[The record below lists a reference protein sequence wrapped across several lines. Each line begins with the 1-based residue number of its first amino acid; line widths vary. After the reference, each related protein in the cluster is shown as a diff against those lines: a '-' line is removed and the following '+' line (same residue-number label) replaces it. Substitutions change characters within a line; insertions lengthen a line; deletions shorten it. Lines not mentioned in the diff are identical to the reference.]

1 MSLLWFLLIISLSI
15 FVHELGHY
23 LAARVQGVGVKN
35 FGVGFGPTLLKFE
48 RWGTT
53 WRLNAIPLGGY
64 AEIEGMMPGDTHG
77 YARISSLGKFFILVA
92 GVVMNLLLAWGV
104 LATLAAVQGIPQ
116 TRAEVTEVVP
126 GSLAEKAGFQVGD
139 RILSLNGERLA
150 SFDQVTRFRQGVGE
164 KTFEVLRGEET
175 VILRFYWDGQ
185 QERLGI
191 VYRPEVV
198 GYTRLN
204 FFQGFARAVGETI
217 VVVPRFVQEFVGSIA
232 RILLGQQAQGV
243 AGPVGIVGITGQAA
257 QQGLVSLASLLAAIN
272 LSLAVFNLL
281 PIPGLDG
288 GRILVLLLN
297 TLTGGRIRPE
307 LEARL
312 AYGGFV
318 FLILLIMLVTINDI
332 RNLVGG

>member
-77 YARISSLGKFFILVA
+77 YARIGSLGKFFILVA
-92 GVVMNLLLAWGV
+92 GVGMNLLLAWGV
-104 LATLAAVQGIPQ
+104 LATLATVQGIPQ
-116 TRAEVTEVVP
+116 TRAEVTEVMP
-126 GSLAEKAGFQVGD
+126 GSLAEKAGFRVGD
-139 RILSLNGERLA
+139 RILSLNGEQLA

-164 KTFEVLRGEET
+164 KTFEVLRGEEI
-175 VILRFYWDGQ
+175 VVLRFYWDGGQ
-185 QERLGI
+185 PRLGI

-198 GYTRLN
+198 GYARLN
-204 FFQGFARAVGETI
+204 FFQGFARAMGETI
-217 VVVPRFVQEFVGSIA
+217 AVVPRFVQEFVGSIA

-243 AGPVGIVGITGQAA
+243 AGPVGIVGLTGQAA
-257 QQGLVSLASLLAAIN
+257 QQGLGSLASLLAAIN

-297 TLTGGRIRPE
+297 TLTKGRIRPE
-307 LEARL
+307 FEARL
-312 AYGGFV
+312 AYGGFI
-318 FLILLIMLVTINDI
+318 FLILLIVLVTINDI

>member
-1 MSLLWFLLIISLSI
+1 MSILWFLLIISISI

-77 YARISSLGKFFILVA
+77 YARLSSWGKFLILVA

-104 LATLAAVQGIPQ
+104 LAALASIQGIPQ
-116 TRAEVTEVVP
+116 TRAEVTEVLP
-126 GSLAEKAGFQVGD
+126 DSLAEQAGFRVGD
-139 RILSLNGERLA
+139 RILSLNGEKLTA
-150 SFDQVTRFRQGVGE
+150 YDQVTRFRQSTGE
-164 KTFEVLRGEET
+164 KVFVVLRDGAEVT
-175 VILRFYWDGQ
+175 LRFNWDDTQ
-185 QERLGI
+185 TRLGI
-191 VYRPEVV
+191 VYRPELV
-198 GYTRLN
+198 GYTRIN
-204 FFQGFARAVGETI
+204 FFQGFARAIGET
-217 VVVPRFVQEFVGSIA
+217 VVAVPRFVQEFAGSIA
-232 RILLGQQAQGV
+232 RILSGQQAQGV
-243 AGPVGIVGITGQAA
+243 AGPVGIVNITGQAA
-257 QQGLVSLASLLAAIN
+257 EQGLGTLVGLLAAIN

-288 GRILVLLLN
+288 GRILVLVAN
-297 TLTGGRIRPE
+297 VISGGRIKPE
-307 LEARL
+307 TEARL
-312 AYGGFV
+312 SYGGFI
-318 FLILLIMLVTINDI
+318 FLILLIVLVTINDI